1 MRLLLDTHLFIWS
14 VTGNRKLK
22 SGLRTYLASAEA
34 VYVSAA
40 SIWEIAIKVQLGKI
54 DGDLEELA
62 AAIESSGF
70 LELAVTARHA
80 AAVAKLPMH
89 HSDPFDR
96 LLLAQAFSEPLR
108 LLTVDKVLERYG
120 GVVEVI

>member
-40 SIWEIAIKVQLGKI
+40 SIWEIAIKVRLGKI

-70 LELAVTARHA
+70 LELADRCSARRA
-80 AAVAKLPMH
+80 N
-89 HSDPFDR
+89 R
-96 LLLAQAFSEPLR
+96 LGFRKDCSQPLASHEAP
-108 LLTVDKVLERYG
+108 ERYRNTRL
-120 GVVEVI
+120 